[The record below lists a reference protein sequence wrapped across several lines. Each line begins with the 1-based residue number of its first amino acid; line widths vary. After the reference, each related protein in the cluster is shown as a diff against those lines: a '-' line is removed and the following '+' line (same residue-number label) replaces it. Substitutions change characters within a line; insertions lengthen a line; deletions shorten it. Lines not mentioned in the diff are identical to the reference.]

1 MESNDKTSP
10 DQAASEKTAPIVVTH
25 LSKSF
30 GEQKVLDDINLTV
43 SHGQTV
49 SLLGRSGTGK
59 SVLLRLLIG
68 LDAPDSG
75 QVSIGGVDITTL
87 PTEEL
92 NRIRNKLG
100 FVFQQAA
107 LYDSLTLAENVEFP
121 LKRQTKLSPDERREK
136 AKTLLASVGLERDLD
151 KLPSQISGGMKK
163 RAGLARALALDPEI
177 VFFDEPTAGL
187 DPISASE
194 IGQLISDLG
203 KQRGTTSVVA
213 THDIHGVR
221 CFSDRTVLLDKGKV
235 VIDGTFADLQ
245 NSKNPFVVQFL
256 SDAA

>member
-1 MESNDKTSP
+1 MDN
-10 DQAASEKTAPIVVTH
+10 TANTPPIVISH

-30 GEQKVLDDINLTV
+30 GEQKVLDGIDLTI
-43 SHGQTV
+43 SRGQTV
-49 SLLGRSGTGK
+49 SLMGRSGTGK

-68 LDAPDSG
+68 LDPPDSG
-75 QVSIGGVDITTL
+75 LIHINGEEITSL
-87 PTEEL
+87 RIDQL
-92 NRIRNKLG
+92 NKIRQKLG
-100 FVFQQAA
+100 FLFQQAA

-121 LKRQTKLSPDERREK
+121 MKRQTKLPPEERQEK
-136 AKTLLASVGLERDLD
+136 ARQLLASVGLEDHLD
-151 KLPSQISGGMKK
+151 KLPAQISGGMKK
-163 RAGLARALALDPEI
+163 RAGLARALALDPQI

-194 IGQLISDLG
+194 IGQLIRDLS

-221 CFSDRTVLLDKGKV
+221 CFSDRAVLLDQGKV
-235 VIDGTFADLQ
+235 LIDGTFADLQ
-245 NSKNPFVVQFL
+245 NSPNPLVAQFL

>member
-1 MESNDKTSP
+1 MDNTSN
-10 DQAASEKTAPIVVTH
+10 APPIEISH

-30 GEQKVLDDINLTV
+30 GEQKVLDGIDLTI
-43 SHGQTV
+43 SRGQTV
-49 SLLGRSGTGK
+49 SLMGRSGTGK

-68 LDAPDSG
+68 LDQPDSG
-75 QVSIGGVDITTL
+75 LIRINGEEITA
-87 PTEEL
+87 L
-92 NRIRNKLG
+92 NADQINKIRRKLG
-100 FVFQQAA
+100 FLFQQAA

-121 LKRQTKLSPDERREK
+121 LKRQTKMPPEERREK
-136 AKTLLASVGLERDLD
+136 VKQLLTAVNLERDLD
-151 KLPSQISGGMKK
+151 KLPSEISGGMKK

-194 IGQLISDLG
+194 IGQLIRDLS

-221 CFSDRTVLLDKGKV
+221 CFSDRAVLIDKGKV
-235 VIDGTFADLQ
+235 LIDGTFADLQ
-245 NSKNPFVVQFL
+245 NSKDPLVAQFL
-256 SDAA
+256 ADAA

>member
-1 MESNDKTSP
+1 MDNNGKAP
-10 DQAASEKTAPIVVTH
+10 PIVVTH

-30 GEQKVLDDINLTV
+30 GDQKVLDGIDLAIPR
-43 SHGQTV
+43 GQTV
-49 SLLGRSGTGK
+49 SLMGRSGTGK

-68 LDAPDSG
+68 LDKPDSG
-75 QVSIGGVDITTL
+75 LIRINGEDITTL
-87 PTEEL
+87 RIDQI
-92 NRIRNKLG
+92 NRIRRKLG
-100 FVFQQAA
+100 FLFQQAA

-121 LKRQTKLSPDERREK
+121 LKRQTKLSPAERKEK
-136 AKTLLASVGLERDLD
+136 VKKLLASVGLERDLD

-187 DPISASE
+187 DPITASE

-221 CFSDRTVLLDKGKV
+221 CFSDRAVLLDKGKV
-235 VIDGTFADLQ
+235 LVDGTFAELQ
-245 NSKNPFVVQFL
+245 ESTNPLVVQFL